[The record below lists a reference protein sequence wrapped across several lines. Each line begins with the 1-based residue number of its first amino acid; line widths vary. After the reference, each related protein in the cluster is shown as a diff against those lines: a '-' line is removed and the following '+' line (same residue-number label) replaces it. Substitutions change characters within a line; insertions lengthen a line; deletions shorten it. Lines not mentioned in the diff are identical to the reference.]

1 MAAQAPGRAADLP
14 LENSKT
20 PRAGRLLSLDAFRG
34 ATIAGMILVNNLGD
48 HANAYWPLVHASW
61 NGWTPTDLI
70 FPFFLWI
77 MGVAMAF
84 SFASRKARGETPE
97 AFLRH
102 VALRAGALFAI
113 GLFLNA
119 FPNFDLATLRIPGV
133 LQRIALCYLFAS
145 LIAFYGGGRGLLL
158 WSVGLLGGY
167 WALMKLYP
175 VPGYGAGI
183 LDQQGNFIQYIDSL
197 LMPGH
202 LYRNQLRWDPEGLVS
217 TLPAIA
223 NTLFGLVCGG
233 ILRSGDDARTK
244 LRSMAVWGFG
254 LVALGLVCDR
264 WLPINKNLWTASFA
278 LFTSGHAFL
287 AMALAWWLV
296 DLKQWTRVAQP
307 FVIFGLNAIAVYALS
322 SLLSDVLSITG
333 AKKAVYDGF
342 FLRLAS
348 PINASALYGL
358 AHVLVLY
365 AVAWLMY
372 RRGIFFRL

>member
-1 MAAQAPGRAADLP
+1 MAAQAPDPSVAVP
-14 LENSKT
+14 SKDVGQL
-20 PRAGRLLSLDAFRG
+20 RAGRLVSLDAFRG

-48 HANAYWPLVHASW
+48 HTNAYWPLLHANW

-77 MGVAMAF
+77 MGAAMAF
-84 SFASRKARGETPE
+84 SFASRKARGESPD

-102 VALRAGALFAI
+102 VAIRAGALFAI

-119 FPNFDLATLRIPGV
+119 FPNFDFASLRIPGV

-145 LIAFYGGGRGLLL
+145 LIAFYSGARGLVL
-158 WSVGLLGGY
+158 WSAGLMGVY

-175 VPGYGAGI
+175 VPGHGAGI

-197 LMPGH
+197 LMQGH

-217 TLPAIA
+217 TLPSIA

-233 ILRSGDDARTK
+233 ILRSDEDARTK
-244 LRSMAVWGFG
+244 LRSMAAWGFG
-254 LVALGLVCDR
+254 LVALGLLCDL
-264 WLPINKNLWTASFA
+264 WLPINKNLWTSSFA
-278 LFTSGHAFL
+278 MFTSGHAFL
-287 AMALAWWLV
+287 AMALAWWFV
-296 DLKQWTRVAQP
+296 DLKGWKRAAQP

-333 AKKAVYDGF
+333 AKDAVYRGF
-342 FLRLAS
+342 FLRVAS
-348 PINASALYGL
+348 PVNASALYGL
-358 AHVLVLY
+358 AHVLFLY
-365 AVAWLMY
+365 GVAWVMY
-372 RRGIFFRL
+372 RHRLFLRL